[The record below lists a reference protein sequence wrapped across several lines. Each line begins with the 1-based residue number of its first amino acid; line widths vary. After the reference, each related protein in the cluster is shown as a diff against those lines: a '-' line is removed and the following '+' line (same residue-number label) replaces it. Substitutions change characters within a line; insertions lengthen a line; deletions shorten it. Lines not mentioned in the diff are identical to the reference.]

1 MQLPQ
6 AITILALVA
15 FASAH
20 AIRREE
26 DKPKADFSRTCDKIS
41 VPKGGNHLEAECT
54 RSSGEVLKSSLD
66 LNFCI
71 QHTYGGME
79 FHEDGH
85 FYGNPGCTGCQVLKD
100 SPNMLQC
107 VCGTSQVGAFKKA
120 ELDLDIMVWN
130 NDGLLQCYSRRADS
144 V

>member
-6 AITILALVA
+6 AIAILTLVA
-15 FASAH
+15 SASAH

-54 RSSGEVLKSSLD
+54 RSNGEVLKSSLD

-79 FHEDGH
+79 FHEE
-85 FYGNPGCTGCQVLKD
+85 Y
-100 SPNMLQC
+100 
-107 VCGTSQVGAFKKA
+107 VGAFKKA
-120 ELDLDIMVWN
+120 ELDLGKLSLHIT
-130 NDGLLQCYSRRADS
+130 S
-144 V
+144 

>member
-6 AITILALVA
+6 AIAILALVA
-15 FASAH
+15 SASPH

-41 VPKGGNHLEAECT
+41 IPKGGNHLEAECT
-54 RSSGEVLKSSLD
+54 RSTGEVLKSSLD

-85 FYGNPGCTGCQVLKD
+85 FYGNPGCTGCQVLKN

-130 NDGLLQCYSRRADS
+130 NDGLLQCYGRRADS